1 MTGFNTLSLNFR
13 KQLDDSLVILWEH
26 FDEKGFLDNRDTE
39 STVYAY
45 SG

>member
-13 KQLDDSLVILWEH
+13 KKLDDSSVILWEH
-26 FDEKGFLDNRDTE
+26 FDEKGFWDNRDTE
-39 STVYAY
+39 STACAY